1 VLYVTQLVY
10 LNPGKEDAFHEFED
24 AVLPLLE
31 KYKGE
36 LLLRLRPG
44 ADNVVAGSLEAPYEV
59 HLIRFP
65 DEGALTAYA
74 RDDERERVLFK
85 KTEAVRATLLVKG
98 SAA

>member
-1 VLYVTQLVY
+1 MLYVTQLVY
-10 LNPGKEDAFHEFED
+10 LHPGKESTFLEFEN

-44 ADNVVAGSLEAPYEV
+44 SESLIAGSLEGPYEV
-59 HLIRFP
+59 HLLRFP
-65 DEGALTAYA
+65 DDAALAAYA
-74 RDDERERVLFK
+74 RDDERERVLSLK
-85 KTEAVRATLLVKG
+85 NEAVRATLLVKG